1 MKDKKRYKFEREMGI
16 INIRCLKE
24 EKEKEK

>member
-1 MKDKKRYKFEREMGI
+1 MKDKKRHKSEREMGT